1 MMGRFTPIFPPAS
14 HGLTW
19 QTRRNNPDDDVV
31 RGLSMGVVKDDD
43 SKITWDSQA
52 MQEDQP

>member
-1 MMGRFTPIFPPAS
+1 MGRFTPIFPPAS